1 MPIIDADKARVVVMV
16 KRSLSVGYAGVDN
29 DLFYEDKTMMLF
41 GDGKK
46 MMTDLVSSMK
56 DL

>member
-1 MPIIDADKARVVVMV
+1 MPILDVDAAPAVVIV

-29 DLFYEDKTMMLF
+29 DLFYLDKTMMLF

-46 MMTDLVSSMK
+46 MMNDLNQAIKES
-56 DL
+56 